1 MLNCF
6 ISTFFLLLKKL
17 MIISIETSKS
27 NLSLTLLNRENVI
40 NHISVSFKNELSE
53 IIVPTIKMFLQENLI
68 TFGDVSFLVVGCG
81 PGSFTGIRSIISTA
95 LGITIS
101 NNHIKSIGLNSLAG
115 LAMSAINE
123 AKNLKLK
130 YIISS
135 IYSKKDELFLQ
146 LFKIND
152 TKNELLPIVAK
163 SNIDTIKIE
172 ELYNYLA
179 INNLILK
186 NVLFVGHQSDVV
198 KKMIDNVYVS
208 NNLTQYPDSLG
219 IGKLASWIIINKIS
233 INKTLYAFDKF
244 KPVYVRSAQINLK

>member
-1 MLNCF
+1 
-6 ISTFFLLLKKL
+6 
-17 MIISIETSKS
+17 MIISIETSTS
-27 NLSLTLLNRENVI
+27 NLSLTLLNNENVI
-40 NHISVSFKNELSE
+40 NHISISFNNELSE
-53 IIVPTIKMFLQENLI
+53 IIVPTIKMFLEENHI
-68 TFGDVSFLVVGCG
+68 TFGDIFFLAVGCG

-101 NNHIKSIGLNSLAG
+101 NSHIKSIGLNSLAG

-135 IYSKKDELFLQ
+135 IDSKKDDLFLQ
-146 LFKIND
+146 SFRIND
-152 TKNELLPIVAK
+152 TKNEVLPIVAI
-163 SNIDTIKIE
+163 SNIETIKIE

-179 INNLILK
+179 IKNIILEDI
-186 NVLFVGHQSDVV
+186 LFVGHQSDLV
-198 KKMIDNVYVS
+198 KKIIDKVTVS
-208 NNLTQYPDSLG
+208 NNLIQYPDSMG